1 MTYFYILIGFLL
13 VEFIAACFL
22 LFGSGTIFQLTL
34 QKICSLSF
42 KGVLLYTL
50 YQFMNGVEGGFE
62 SMATVIN
69 LIIQHIQSKGI

>member
-1 MTYFYILIGFLL
+1 MNYFYILAG
-13 VEFIAACFL
+13 
-22 LFGSGTIFQLTL
+22 LTL
-34 QKICSLSF
+34 ARFTAWGMSF
-42 KGVLLYTL
+42 KWEWIVYFCLPLAVVFDGFLLYTL